1 MEKFSGI
8 SDLHTSRDG
17 AALYAILAYISHM
30 LRLGAH
36 SHSDMQA
43 GSPGSLGWAQP
54 KLISLS
60 FSDTSF
66 GSEEEFWLSSFRKL
80 HLDLMVPGLDNEF
93 SVSPAG
99 LC

>member
-60 FSDTSF
+60 FSDTSLAVKRSSGF
-66 GSEEEFWLSSFRKL
+66 QASGSFTWI
-80 HLDLMVPGLDNEF
+80 
-93 SVSPAG
+93 
-99 LC
+99 